1 MHSNKDLAQ
10 AKDKLIIYFLKTQ
23 KKKKKEKGGSKKIK
37 GKQLCGD

>member
-23 KKKKKEKGGSKKIK
+23 KKRKRREQKDKRKAT
-37 GKQLCGD
+37 LW